1 MKRGDVWTAAG
12 GADYA
17 GKPRPVVVVQD
28 DRFEAT
34 NSVTICAFTS
44 DPTDVPSIRPIVEPD
59 ETNGL
64 KAYSRLMADKI
75 TTVPRGKLGRRIGR
89 LGPADMA
96 RLDRALL
103 VFLGLAG

>member
-1 MKRGDVWTAAG
+1 MKRGEIWTAAG

-17 GKPRPVVVVQD
+17 GKPRPVVIVQD

-34 NSVTICAFTS
+34 SSVTICAFTS
-44 DPTDVPSIRPIVEPD
+44 DPTDVRFIRPVVEPD

-64 KAYSRLMADKI
+64 KTFSRLMADKI
-75 TTVPRGKLGRRIGR
+75 TTVPKEKLGRRVGR
-89 LGPADMA
+89 LGPADMT
-96 RLDRALL
+96 RLDRAMT